1 MSELPAEMRSAAPA
15 WSRKASVAG
24 SMCERLAT
32 ATSPCAG
39 RGRAA
44 IGRAPAASRSIAPA
58 PRTPHQS
65 LPSAGARTTPS
76 TGSRPSISAMLTVNS
91 PFRLRNSLVPSSG
104 STSQNRSL
112 VERGHVTRGDRLLGD
127 HGDLRGELGQTL
139 EDQRLGRLVGDRD
152 RRGVGLGADR
162 DLVAI
167 VLQDQRTG
175 ALGERHDLGQQAR
188 EVHLQPSGA
197 NARST

>member
-1 MSELPAEMRSAAPA
+1 
-15 WSRKASVAG
+15 
-24 SMCERLAT
+24 
-32 ATSPCAG
+32 
-39 RGRAA
+39 
-44 IGRAPAASRSIAPA
+44 
-58 PRTPHQS
+58 
-65 LPSAGARTTPS
+65 
-76 TGSRPSISAMLTVNS
+76 MLTVNS
-91 PFRLRNSLVPSSG
+91 PLRLRNSLVPSSG

-112 VERGHVTRGDRLLGD
+112 VERRHVARGDRLLGD

-167 VLQDQRTG
+167 VLEDHRAG
-175 ALGERHDLGQQAR
+175 ALGERHDLGQQAG
-188 EVHLQPSGA
+188 EVHRFSSSGA